1 MVPPLPPKRGPPFKP
16 EHPKL
21 TTQVALQ
28 AAMSQAAGAGK
39 ATSRMLKNSIVA
51 ATVGTEHEG
60 KFNAD
65 YVVTSARRRHPEVF
79 APVKAI
85 TNEDTRVEWLTA
97 GNLNGWTDLVKKEL
111 IDIGVVLDK
120 PGHINKCWDLKF
132 VHCPLANHNTLA

>member
-65 YVVTSARRRHPEVF
+65 YHGNFACTFYSERIPEI
-79 APVKAI
+79 I
-85 TNEDTRVEWLTA
+85 TKLSHKYHFY
-97 GNLNGWTDLVKKEL
+97 LL
-111 IDIGVVLDK
+111 I
-120 PGHINKCWDLKF
+120 
-132 VHCPLANHNTLA
+132 T